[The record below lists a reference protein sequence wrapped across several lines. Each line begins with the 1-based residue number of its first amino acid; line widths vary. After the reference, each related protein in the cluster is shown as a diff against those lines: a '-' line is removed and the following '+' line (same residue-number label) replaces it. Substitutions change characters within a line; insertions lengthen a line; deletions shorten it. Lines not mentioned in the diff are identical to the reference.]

1 MKMNISDRVMFVN
14 SVVDM
19 SKASGRYEPA
29 LYDYAF
35 RINVAIF
42 FTDIDTADKTMDE
55 LSDIAFSDEIDA
67 IINDSKNASLI
78 GSLNSACREKIK
90 IENDLYK
97 IAYETTMKN
106 EPWEAIVDIIDDFA
120 KQFDLKKIARTIVRE
135 RIKNDNSRIQAER
148 PVVVVPDEKKQIE
161 PGPKKKIIKK
171 AADSIGK

>member
-1 MKMNISDRVMFVN
+1 MKMNVSDRVMFVN

-42 FTDIDTADKTMDE
+42 FTDIDTAEKTMDE
-55 LSDIAFSDEIDA
+55 LSDIAFSDEVDA
-67 IINDSKNASLI
+67 ILHDSKNTSLI
-78 GSLNSACREKIK
+78 ESLNAACREKIK
-90 IENDLYK
+90 MESDLYK
-97 IAYETTMKN
+97 ITYETTMKN

-135 RIKNDNSRIQAER
+135 RIKNDNSTVQPEH
-148 PVVVVPDEKKQIE
+148 PVVVVPSEKKPAAPE
-161 PGPKKKIIKK
+161 PKKKIIKK
-171 AADSIGK
+171 ATDLSGK